1 MIIGTGVDLAEVSRI
16 KASIDRYGL
25 KFVNR
30 IYTPLE
36 IAYVERKANRFERY
50 AARFAAKEAGMK
62 ALGTGWRHGVRWVD
76 IEVINLPS
84 GRPTLSLHGAAQAI
98 AAKLGVTAISLS
110 LTHTAE
116 NAIAHVIFEK

>member
-1 MIIGTGVDLAEVSRI
+1 MILGTGVDLAEVPRI
-16 KASIDRYGL
+16 RTAIERRGER
-25 KFVNR
+25 FIQR

-62 ALGTGWRHGVRWVD
+62 AIGTGWKRGVLWKDFEVYNLPTGQPTLRLHGVA
-76 IEVINLPS
+76 
-84 GRPTLSLHGAAQAI
+84 GQI
-98 AAKLGVTAISLS
+98 ADQMGVKRISLS

-116 NAIAHVIFEK
+116 LAMAHVILED